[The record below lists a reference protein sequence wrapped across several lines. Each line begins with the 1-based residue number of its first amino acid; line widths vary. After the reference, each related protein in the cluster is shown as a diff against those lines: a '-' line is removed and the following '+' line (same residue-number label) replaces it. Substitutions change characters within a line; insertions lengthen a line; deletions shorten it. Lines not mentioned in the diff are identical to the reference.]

1 MDKTTDERHE
11 EDPPP
16 PIMGVGEAKRPIP
29 AVRKRRLGQTAV
41 ETSSTADDTQPY
53 VSQGQMQQDFE
64 TIEEASNTGFV
75 YDDSMQ
81 ETSSTISR
89 TITKTIRTTTSSSH
103 EYLMEEGFDTLGRPK
118 TPTTPLRLKQKV
130 AIYEKAWHSGEMGGI
145 KRSAEHMSQESI
157 RSSTDATDIDINI
170 DSDNP
175 FDIDVYEIE
184 KRLREERK
192 RGLAEAEAAKL
203 AFQQIQ
209 LRATPLSPARKVE
222 IHEEHT
228 ASPFNVTLK
237 TTSKISPGAVTGRI
251 ELEEHSPKSPF
262 NVTLRTTQRYRRNP
276 ATPEELQQASPF
288 NVTLR
293 TTKRHST
300 SPNPTAVDG
309 KLASA
314 RFLEGEKTV
323 REVISADG
331 VKTIVTSSMTSDG
344 RKHEEKIF
352 RHGEGYFSPRA
363 SPQREM
369 RATTPSRSV
378 DMTAGGRRIL
388 IKLENEQEQMDM
400 YSTDDSFDV
409 TDYKVTSERHF
420 KTTAGG
426 ETVTLETPPNIDI
439 IVGTTS
445 NHPKRRTVSLET
457 KHEQMPWQ
465 TQQHYTNTSSTS
477 SSSTAAY
484 TTKTTTKITTT
495 SRQQRESLESDET
508 SVKNISISKTIQS
521 QGSTSPEESHRFVTK
536 QTITGLPPS
545 PTSPTVSS
553 RIGKSVT
560 KTTTATHKLTK
571 LENETSPPPEHEA
584 LRKRLE
590 IVGYGRD
597 GLGHGTGELGYK
609 TDKLRET
616 QSDDSD
622 TEGATASSIVIVP
635 TGSSVIPASA
645 SVATSA
651 ITPTKAGG
659 TVSASSSTTSTLHK
673 SLTPTQ
679 TQQQQS
685 TTTTSQ
691 TSANE
696 YQEIQSTMAAIQ
708 FARSNSQYDTHIK
721 EKREEQERVQ
731 KKTFTNWINSY
742 LLKRVPPLRVD
753 DLINDLRDGTKLIA
767 LLEVLSGE
775 KLPVER
781 GRVLRRPHFL
791 SNANTALQFLASKR
805 IKLVNI
811 NPADLVDG
819 RPPVVLGLIWTIILY
834 FQIEENSRNLE
845 YLGHGI
851 GGSVSSLDSV
861 GKNASDMKA
870 EKWKQGA
877 RKTLLNWVTNAL
889 PKESGVEVKDFG
901 ASWRDGVA
909 FLALIDSIKANL
921 VNLAELKKNANNRQ
935 RLETAFDVAESKLGI
950 AKLLDAEDVDVP
962 KPDEK
967 SIMTYVAQFLHKYPE
982 PKGASK
988 DFSHIQQE
996 IDELKRFLMEKSA
1009 EYEPMVIGN
1018 SFPRDFAEYLIARSE
1033 IDAHLPTYN
1042 RLKQLVESQSGFLQV
1057 SRSNWE
1063 DINVLW
1069 QRVQYQ
1075 MNYWLWLLDSELP
1088 GEFGEVGKWLA
1099 EAEKI
1104 LMDNDIPT
1112 AMNEE
1117 TAAVISRKLE
1127 EHKLFFADLPRI
1139 VAMFE
1144 NAKRS
1149 PLAQKIPL
1157 EQLRNMERRVQ
1168 EVGPRAAERR
1178 IKLKFL
1184 EHKCCLVAFLNLV
1197 ENKMKGWTG
1206 KYGTEERVAQQLEQ
1220 YKNFVSRNKIFQEFQ
1235 KAFVDMQQVVDEY
1248 KRDGNVSRKDIVDID
1263 RFMYDTE
1270 ERWKRVSLEL
1280 KCCQNSLEEVVNC
1293 WKTWNQLS
1301 PECEQWLNL
1310 AEQKVMQSEDE
1321 KLNFFQDISVW
1332 KDKFDA
1338 LANGANYLIASCEE
1352 NIAHNLRQQHGYL
1365 AERFER
1371 LFVNTKKYM
1380 HAGDIIRSRQEYK
1393 SGIEKLYQWLRSAES
1408 ILSQKLQLGD
1418 SQQIQKYSEDLQKLA
1433 SEIDDNEE
1441 LFKNISRN
1449 IQGLIQDLS
1458 REEVDGMMKTLKLEK
1473 EALVRV
1479 RAQIPNKLHLIHQ
1492 LLIQQES
1499 LEAGQKEIHQWLN
1512 EAESLLSTHTLSGG
1526 RDKVN
1531 EELNKHK
1538 TFFSRTVYYRSML
1551 ESKNKVFQNLLRN
1564 VTADENIDPT
1574 QAQHNMQQMNDR
1586 FNYVIQNAQQWEQRL
1601 GETLNNWNNF
1611 KDNERVVSEWLTQ
1624 AETILIEK
1632 HIETKT
1638 TIETQKYFFENV
1650 NQRWMSNL
1658 VESAQNLLKTL
1669 PPPEQKPVVDSVEGL
1684 QTKWQNVLSQAPLH
1698 LMKLEFRAE
1707 ESQFHQTMQEVE
1719 KELHLEEQAL
1729 NRNEDVDSIL
1739 KRNQQFFLQQG
1750 SIPRLEN
1757 SLQNMYRLDQAYRQQ
1772 QPTDNS
1778 LENAYKNAQAQY
1790 AQLSNKIATMRETL
1804 QQIPA
1809 QWESYHEKFNDMVEW
1824 MNTVDKS
1831 LKNIVN
1837 EVNSMEEFEKEKVVF
1852 QKICQEADNKRED
1865 MKWLVK
1871 TLDHLLSYAS
1881 EEEANAEQK
1890 KLEDLIARYKNLIP
1904 TIEITMVKTEVF
1916 SKCYTYRREV
1926 HEVVCLL
1933 SKVKEQA
1940 ANIPPPDSLER
1951 VNKLIEE
1958 QQYAIN
1964 QLDHQRPHIMS
1975 MLQRGRDLSKDVHAP
1990 AFVQH
1995 EVKNLETGWN
2005 QAYTQTS
2012 DKLQAL
2018 KGTQAVWNEF
2028 ADQKADI
2035 CSMLQVAETELRA
2048 LTPLQTDPKNVSQD
2062 LKAKRELNTQL
2073 HQASHQL
2080 LPKLHALKAELA
2092 PLAAAEKR
2100 PILEKE
2106 VTEVE
2111 KMFFNTMEHVKD
2123 RVGYLEDYSAKW
2135 NNYKSRLAELQE
2147 WANKVAPKA
2156 IETLHSEDLTP
2167 EERVMKVNAFKG
2179 TLAERMKQ
2187 LDMLAADASELAPKE
2202 GNIAEAKRLKG
2213 EITKLQEVL
2222 SAINRNV
2229 DHQAQAVQEDLANWQ
2244 QFQTGIQHLKPIV
2257 EESEIK
2263 VNTIVPKPMSLE
2275 EAVALQQNAKQFETH
2290 CLEQLDRL
2298 QGISN
2303 ITHKMLCKTNAPDE
2317 VDAMHSR
2324 WTTVHENA
2332 KQASGKLEKLVSNW
2346 KSFENDAGK
2355 LEDWIE
2361 KGEQC
2366 VGKKSA
2372 LLSTPH
2378 VDKLENELVRL
2389 KSFNNEISEQQ
2400 AKLVAL
2406 GQSADQISLHLAPE
2420 GAVSLKDR
2428 VNTMKAK
2435 LQKLSEATRGNI
2447 NEISDAIIARQD
2459 FNAKMVNFSNWMD
2472 NLRSQLAQVEE
2483 INPERVETSLHVV
2496 HALMQEH
2503 NDKKPSFNAIYDEVK
2518 QISLGASPEETKAL
2532 NEAYSALVLNYQN
2545 LETNMQQKKV
2555 CLEKW
2560 TELLNWK
2567 HETENHMNYLK
2578 HQIEKPEAP
2587 QPVELNKIMTEISAI
2602 AKNVPYWKAQAK
2614 EIDENP
2620 VIHLKDALTRK
2631 PYIATQI
2638 VNDVENKLENLQLRT
2653 QNHKQQIEQMQVR
2666 KDNFHTLEN
2675 NMAQA
2680 LQENRAKLS
2689 EILKRK
2695 PNLENIDQIIADLVA
2710 LNDALKVQSDLKNK
2724 IHDEGTQ
2731 LMRED
2736 IASMPAIQDTLLHM
2750 DKDYDSLQGEIAD
2763 RIQKY
2768 ELISRALRE
2777 YADIKN
2783 KFSQEMKKA
2792 NDLYHT
2798 IPQQPRDEVELQ
2810 QASDKTRKTMDQIR
2824 KVKVVLDEFDRKV
2837 ANIGKL
2843 FDNIGEVIPQ
2853 DIPNDLAAAKQS
2865 YQDLHDKTV
2874 KNAHMYETEAVIWS
2888 QIEDAKKDLMPWL
2901 SETNQGLCDAADN
2914 SIEIEFA
2921 PMRLT
2926 KYRSELPSYQ
2936 ALKDTIAEK
2945 SAELLKINNNVE
2957 IPALTS
2963 LNQLLNEQFAE
2974 VENNAERLNAIT
2986 AQFNDQEQ
2994 DLRKN
2999 IKQAGEQVGRLREQ
3013 LIKCDDMSGD
3023 NTKIIERL
3031 QNCRALQAELSNT
3044 GNEIDNIKQKV
3055 DELKSIYPTFSE
3067 SIIPKELNNVQKRY
3081 DGVDVYAKKIEN
3093 SLLQF
3098 LKKFHADKVGMLK
3111 RIISTQKEKVA
3122 WCQPESSSDKYNL
3135 DVKKSSLQ
3143 EVGKA
3148 LEDCK
3153 KRQGEIA
3160 NSLEMLKAIESPE
3173 NIAELVKDAD
3183 LLNAE
3188 MKDLENSFDQIKNI
3202 LNENVD
3208 LWVEYE
3214 KSNEELNAWLRDIEG
3229 RIKAE
3234 TSNQI
3239 NLNEIPKKLQELA
3252 ALQQDINEHGPII
3265 NNLEKTSQQLIAK
3278 NPEARI
3284 GQFVTHLVQRY
3295 QTVAKGLQQYMDK
3308 LNETAKAND
3317 DYNAALTDATDWLS
3331 EAKVEFQ
3338 ELARM
3343 GSPGSSSA
3351 TAQQLQTIK
3360 NYLNTFDNG
3369 QILLNNAVDIGEAMY
3384 TSVTPE
3390 NREKIRAQLRN
3401 LRENFDYL
3409 RDEANALMQQV
3420 EGVLIQ
3426 KTTIE
3431 ESYTQVSH
3439 YLNESKAKAAASD
3452 ELYPTL
3458 AAKKAALQNY
3468 KVQLQEAT
3476 LHKNA
3481 LKQLQ
3486 EKAIALCD
3494 DESER
3499 KTEESIKEYN
3509 DLSKKITDR
3518 IGVVTNQVAKHEA
3531 YDQVLEKAQDW
3542 LNTIKSEAIDILNE
3556 TTFEKEGAEE
3566 KLIVV
3571 ENLLQ
3576 HKPEGDQIFE
3586 TCQQLLNTVL
3596 SQTHPSGHPALLK
3609 SFQEP
3614 KNAWDEFMV
3623 LCEDSLVKLKQL
3635 CSKWD
3640 EFETIIDEID
3650 NWMKGV
3656 EAVVKNQS
3664 LKSTAEAKKAHLQQ
3678 LLAFANDI
3686 EKKAKSINDL
3696 MDQGR
3701 EIEGET
3707 DLNLKLSRLNT
3718 RYQTLK
3724 NLCKESIAKYQ
3735 NYVKDH
3741 EAFDQEYE
3749 KFKQELQLCI
3759 DELEKNKDVVG
3770 DQNLLQE
3777 RQNKLRDMSDKRIN
3791 DGTIFE
3797 NLIDNGEKLYGH
3809 TSPDG
3814 REIIRQQLRNLRTMW
3829 DNYTDDLNQASQKI
3843 DHCILQFNEFSI
3855 AQDQLTKWLKD
3866 VDKAMQSHTE
3876 PKTTLQEKRAQ
3887 LQNHKLLH
3895 QEITTHNVLVD
3906 NVCDK
3911 AQALVDQIKDNSL
3924 NVYLQSIKQLF
3935 NNIVQK
3941 SEEILNNL
3949 DDCVQKHNDLNN
3961 QVSAAKAWISGEK
3974 AKLLECDD
3982 AYGEKSDIKRKIET
3996 LRHLAENKPQ
4006 AMKIVTEIREQF
4018 EKVKPS
4024 TSEKGNEVLNKEID
4038 ELETTIK
4045 SHFDDIEGIEGKQND
4060 VLQQWNNFEQ
4070 KLDELTKWCRSAEA
4084 VFREQQLQSTL
4095 HEKVEQLEKYKIQR
4109 DLILQKEK
4117 EIDAFADAAHALLN
4131 NCGADRLKTLTS
4143 QITNR
4148 YQLLQVLSK
4157 EVVNRWS
4164 NLVDDHQFY
4173 QDKYNEVDL
4182 WLQPIEKQLEH
4193 AEKEDASQVS
4203 NILQVLLSEKEQAET
4218 LFAALNAAGEK
4229 ALPETS
4235 TQGRE
4240 KLRKEMRDIRDRWDK
4255 LDEGI
4260 RNLQKKQEAQTV
4272 QLSSYQDILGQVVNW
4287 LDQVEKA
4294 IQNENPATWTS
4305 AQEIRSKLYKF
4316 KTTQQDINSH
4326 KRIVEAVNEKAT
4338 ILQNTTQP
4346 ANAAQIKQA
4355 VDDVNKR
4362 YEKVSN
4368 DCNNLMQ
4375 KLEES
4380 FDVYQQ
4386 FSELQKAQQ
4395 DYQKN
4400 LWDRL
4405 TSYSEYSG
4413 NKPALQARLSKII
4426 EIQDLLPEGSQK
4438 LQTLS
4443 DHIDN
4448 NAKILPARSKEA
4460 MTRDLSNLHADFE
4473 KFSAA
4478 LSDVKSG
4485 LENRLQQWGD
4495 YEVNLDQ
4502 LISWLAESEN
4512 ALKNYNPK
4520 STMEEKEDQLNKF
4533 QSLAHNLRQKEI
4545 EFEKIKDDSSEL
4557 IQSSGETRIAVNV
4570 QQVTSRFQSI
4580 QATTKEILKK
4590 CEQAVQDHNAFN
4602 EKYKQCS
4609 DWMAS
4614 AQAKY
4619 DDSSDLAQVGTREDL
4634 LKKQIA
4640 CKELLAQQPSAT
4652 LLLNNTIECGE
4663 KCYPSTATE
4672 GREAIRS
4679 QLEEL
4684 QQTFDQLFDK
4694 INTNARKIQDQMSK
4708 WSGFDE
4714 IAEKLQNWL
4723 LNIEK
4728 TIPADIELK
4737 TTLDEKRAKL
4747 QNYRD
4752 ALNDINN
4759 HQAEIGNLQEI
4770 TANLPEKT
4778 EHVEETT
4785 KDIVERYNKVQKRAQ
4800 QYVENYE
4807 RFVSAHQQYCK
4818 AVMDAQEFIESTHST
4833 IDYWGDLDLEQVSL
4847 HTNLDRL
4854 KNLKSNLADEFPRVD
4869 QVRTLGELVIPG
4881 TVESGQVNIKSQI
4894 DNTQQEWES
4903 LIANLN
4909 STIEAI
4915 ELRLQQWSDYEQLRD
4930 QCLAWIRDADNKLHS
4945 VDLKAKLAEKKSQL
4959 EELKTLQGEVR
4970 AKELEIDNVSEKAQL
4985 LMKGPSASRS
4995 SGPEL
5000 VTKYQQLFH
5009 KVKELNNRWQQYVT
5023 SHQEFDNSISEVT
5036 AWING
5041 IKEKLD
5047 YCSDMSSMN
5056 QKELDKKL
5064 ATIQD
5069 VTLMKDEGS
5078 AKVLSIVELAQNV
5091 LANTAPN
5098 GHDAINKELS
5108 DLQDLWSS
5116 IALRIVDVKGQL
5128 DDSITQWSG
5137 FLEQIQNVNKFNDS
5151 MDATLKELSE
5161 YQATM
5166 PEKRAQLD
5174 RIKSTEEKVRMEK
5187 IDVDSLKSQAK
5198 DMIAS
5203 GQQSQQAFQA
5213 QKVLDRFDELAAKAE
5228 KLLTERQDQYRDHRL
5243 YKEAYDDLV
5252 SWISRAREKFP
5263 SLKQSS
5269 LSDKLAIENAVQATE
5284 NMLNKQ
5290 AQGELLVEHLTHTG
5304 EVVMS
5309 STSPQ
5314 GQEIIRN
5321 DIRSLRDSFES
5332 LFRDIS
5338 SQKENL
5344 EETMNQWRAYK
5355 EEYERLMEWLQQIDI
5370 LVKNHKLNLLPN
5382 LREKEKQVADMRD
5395 IMGRLEKGKGDIE
5408 KFNNSAAGL
5417 LKSHLDT
5424 YVNNQLRHLN
5434 SMYQVQVNLAKDVLK
5449 KVETNCEQHREFEGN
5464 LQSAKDWINHAKDV
5478 IREASESSSAGSKE
5492 LLEKRLEKIQTLIRN
5507 REVGQNLVHTA
5518 INNGEKVVRNT
5529 RSDGRDAIN
5538 NEMKELQND
5547 WDRLVK
5553 KMSTAKVQLETNLLQ
5568 WADYSSSYTQLQ
5580 KWIADR
5586 ESKLQQAC
5594 EQKIHKS
5601 KGAPRLSSGLSERK
5615 ANLRQT
5621 NNIVQDIVSFEP
5633 MIQSVTSKAS
5643 DLQQGA
5649 PASEISNKY
5658 ETLTKQAMELYEKQ
5672 KNTIDQ
5678 YQAFIDCGNDFATW
5692 LRNAKERLSKCS
5704 EPTGDKQALAEKTHQ
5719 LKILQ
5724 SEVPEGQKKLEAAL
5738 AQGEKA
5744 CNEAE
5749 PEDREVIEQEVALL
5763 QEEFDTYV
5771 DNLMKTKDYLEMGIV
5786 KWSDYQDQYTE
5797 ALDWLTKTEA
5807 LVQSYN
5813 KLQENLTQKK
5823 VVLEEFQGH
5832 LQTLF
5837 DWQKTLD
5844 HLNMKAQ
5851 MLLETCSDTRI
5862 SNAIMQLTT
5871 KYNALLTLAKEVMR
5885 RLEMHYQEHQ
5895 QHHTLYEECQSWIEQ
5910 TREKLQQCEIIPG
5923 TLNEVQIKLNTVKNL
5938 RQGFESGQNKLR
5950 YLLELKEKVI
5960 MNTEQSGAAKI
5971 QEDTDT
5977 LKQDYEDLL
5986 NQMNDVKQKLMNRLA
6001 KLEEI
6006 FKMYKLLQEWLE
6018 DVEPSLKTSDDYL
6031 NDLSE
6036 KRAALEKFRAIQ
6048 RDFNGH
6054 SDMVEK
6060 INKRLSEDNSLD
6072 RNDFAAGLNKFDE
6085 LQQKVNAII
6094 ESLENQVN
6102 NHDKYKQS
6110 LNELQ
6115 EWLRNTRIEIEQC
6128 SNCHGEKQ
6136 QVEERLNKL
6145 GDIDSS
6151 MITGKSLLEACQEL
6165 SQAVISTSGN
6175 EGQDSVTQEIKHLS
6189 AEWDAVQAMSRDARS
6204 NLESALNAWSSFL
6217 QKFNKIN
6224 KWIEDISQR
6233 VNHASETENKT
6244 PEHLVNAK
6252 KLLEEVVA
6260 EKDNVEDLNDA
6271 CELLMEH
6278 SACSRV
6284 RDQTVDTQAN
6294 YTKLLTS
6301 AQGLVSK
6308 IEKNL
6313 SDHTEFLNYKNEM
6326 DAWIEKA
6333 QQVLDSCN
6341 GDDDVQKLA
6350 QQIETVNSLSL
6361 RLPEGQ
6367 HLLGMVQDAY
6377 SKASN
6382 VLPEDKQEKLRDL
6395 MTKVR
6400 EDWDALGVAIK
6411 QKLIDLKQKQSRWS
6425 DYSAN
6430 MEKLEKWLNEVENNL
6445 KTQPDTKG
6453 EFSEM
6458 KTQLERYKS
6467 LQGEIKLKGSEL
6479 ENLIA
6484 EAKELGTDLDDVHRL
6499 QARWDKVKNDCA
6511 NHIKNLEGE
6520 INDYTSYHQALQD
6533 IEKWLLQISF
6543 QLMAHN
6549 SLFISNRQQTQ
6560 EQIKQHEALLDEIQ
6574 KYQANIDELNAKGK
6588 MQIKR
6593 YEATTPAI
6601 RDTVES
6607 QLKNIQDSYNSL
6619 LQTSVQIRNRL
6630 QESLAKFQEYEDTLD
6645 SIMRNLE
6652 EYEPIIQTE
6661 LDAPATTLEM
6671 AQNQLKC
6678 AQNMQNKL
6686 NNEKSRLAS
6695 AVQACEAATASISRP
6710 SSPLETAM
6718 QVIPERELIV
6728 RAKLEDLLDQIPSK
6742 RTLNSTKDNDVT
6754 VDVELSEVNDI
6765 LLDAVA
6771 HERIQNFKQIIRLNF
6786 KLVER
6791 LYALNTK

>member
-1 MDKTTDERHE
+1 
-11 EDPPP
+11 
-16 PIMGVGEAKRPIP
+16 
-29 AVRKRRLGQTAV
+29 
-41 ETSSTADDTQPY
+41 
-53 VSQGQMQQDFE
+53 
-64 TIEEASNTGFV
+64 
-75 YDDSMQ
+75 
-81 ETSSTISR
+81 
-89 TITKTIRTTTSSSH
+89 
-103 EYLMEEGFDTLGRPK
+103 
-118 TPTTPLRLKQKV
+118 
-130 AIYEKAWHSGEMGGI
+130 
-145 KRSAEHMSQESI
+145 
-157 RSSTDATDIDINI
+157 
-170 DSDNP
+170 
-175 FDIDVYEIE
+175 
-184 KRLREERK
+184 
-192 RGLAEAEAAKL
+192 
-203 AFQQIQ
+203 
-209 LRATPLSPARKVE
+209 
-222 IHEEHT
+222 
-228 ASPFNVTLK
+228 
-237 TTSKISPGAVTGRI
+237 
-251 ELEEHSPKSPF
+251 
-262 NVTLRTTQRYRRNP
+262 
-276 ATPEELQQASPF
+276 
-288 NVTLR
+288 
-293 TTKRHST
+293 
-300 SPNPTAVDG
+300 
-309 KLASA
+309 
-314 RFLEGEKTV
+314 
-323 REVISADG
+323 
-331 VKTIVTSSMTSDG
+331 
-344 RKHEEKIF
+344 
-352 RHGEGYFSPRA
+352 
-363 SPQREM
+363 
-369 RATTPSRSV
+369 
-378 DMTAGGRRIL
+378 
-388 IKLENEQEQMDM
+388 
-400 YSTDDSFDV
+400 
-409 TDYKVTSERHF
+409 
-420 KTTAGG
+420 
-426 ETVTLETPPNIDI
+426 
-439 IVGTTS
+439 
-445 NHPKRRTVSLET
+445 
-457 KHEQMPWQ
+457 
-465 TQQHYTNTSSTS
+465 
-477 SSSTAAY
+477 
-484 TTKTTTKITTT
+484 
-495 SRQQRESLESDET
+495 
-508 SVKNISISKTIQS
+508 
-521 QGSTSPEESHRFVTK
+521 
-536 QTITGLPPS
+536 
-545 PTSPTVSS
+545 
-553 RIGKSVT
+553 
-560 KTTTATHKLTK
+560 
-571 LENETSPPPEHEA
+571 
-584 LRKRLE
+584 
-590 IVGYGRD
+590 
-597 GLGHGTGELGYK
+597 
-609 TDKLRET
+609 
-616 QSDDSD
+616 
-622 TEGATASSIVIVP
+622 
-635 TGSSVIPASA
+635 
-645 SVATSA
+645 
-651 ITPTKAGG
+651 
-659 TVSASSSTTSTLHK
+659 
-673 SLTPTQ
+673 
-679 TQQQQS
+679 
-685 TTTTSQ
+685 
-691 TSANE
+691 
-696 YQEIQSTMAAIQ
+696 
-708 FARSNSQYDTHIK
+708 
-721 EKREEQERVQ
+721 
-731 KKTFTNWINSY
+731 
-742 LLKRVPPLRVD
+742 
-753 DLINDLRDGTKLIA
+753 
-767 LLEVLSGE
+767 
-775 KLPVER
+775 
-781 GRVLRRPHFL
+781 
-791 SNANTALQFLASKR
+791 
-805 IKLVNI
+805 
-811 NPADLVDG
+811 
-819 RPPVVLGLIWTIILY
+819 
-834 FQIEENSRNLE
+834 
-845 YLGHGI
+845 
-851 GGSVSSLDSV
+851 
-861 GKNASDMKA
+861 
-870 EKWKQGA
+870 
-877 RKTLLNWVTNAL
+877 
-889 PKESGVEVKDFG
+889 
-901 ASWRDGVA
+901 
-909 FLALIDSIKANL
+909 
-921 VNLAELKKNANNRQ
+921 
-935 RLETAFDVAESKLGI
+935 
-950 AKLLDAEDVDVP
+950 
-962 KPDEK
+962 
-967 SIMTYVAQFLHKYPE
+967 
-982 PKGASK
+982 
-988 DFSHIQQE
+988 
-996 IDELKRFLMEKSA
+996 
-1009 EYEPMVIGN
+1009 
-1018 SFPRDFAEYLIARSE
+1018 
-1033 IDAHLPTYN
+1033 
-1042 RLKQLVESQSGFLQV
+1042 
-1057 SRSNWE
+1057 
-1063 DINVLW
+1063 
-1069 QRVQYQ
+1069 
-1075 MNYWLWLLDSELP
+1075 
-1088 GEFGEVGKWLA
+1088 
-1099 EAEKI
+1099 
-1104 LMDNDIPT
+1104 
-1112 AMNEE
+1112 
-1117 TAAVISRKLE
+1117 
-1127 EHKLFFADLPRI
+1127 
-1139 VAMFE
+1139 
-1144 NAKRS
+1144 
-1149 PLAQKIPL
+1149 
-1157 EQLRNMERRVQ
+1157 
-1168 EVGPRAAERR
+1168 
-1178 IKLKFL
+1178 
-1184 EHKCCLVAFLNLV
+1184 
-1197 ENKMKGWTG
+1197 
-1206 KYGTEERVAQQLEQ
+1206 
-1220 YKNFVSRNKIFQEFQ
+1220 
-1235 KAFVDMQQVVDEY
+1235 
-1248 KRDGNVSRKDIVDID
+1248 
-1263 RFMYDTE
+1263 
-1270 ERWKRVSLEL
+1270 
-1280 KCCQNSLEEVVNC
+1280 
-1293 WKTWNQLS
+1293 
-1301 PECEQWLNL
+1301 
-1310 AEQKVMQSEDE
+1310 
-1321 KLNFFQDISVW
+1321 
-1332 KDKFDA
+1332 
-1338 LANGANYLIASCEE
+1338 
-1352 NIAHNLRQQHGYL
+1352 
-1365 AERFER
+1365 
-1371 LFVNTKKYM
+1371 
-1380 HAGDIIRSRQEYK
+1380 
-1393 SGIEKLYQWLRSAES
+1393 
-1408 ILSQKLQLGD
+1408 
-1418 SQQIQKYSEDLQKLA
+1418 
-1433 SEIDDNEE
+1433 
-1441 LFKNISRN
+1441 
-1449 IQGLIQDLS
+1449 
-1458 REEVDGMMKTLKLEK
+1458 
-1473 EALVRV
+1473 
-1479 RAQIPNKLHLIHQ
+1479 
-1492 LLIQQES
+1492 
-1499 LEAGQKEIHQWLN
+1499 
-1512 EAESLLSTHTLSGG
+1512 
-1526 RDKVN
+1526 
-1531 EELNKHK
+1531 
-1538 TFFSRTVYYRSML
+1538 
-1551 ESKNKVFQNLLRN
+1551 
-1564 VTADENIDPT
+1564 
-1574 QAQHNMQQMNDR
+1574 
-1586 FNYVIQNAQQWEQRL
+1586 
-1601 GETLNNWNNF
+1601 
-1611 KDNERVVSEWLTQ
+1611 
-1624 AETILIEK
+1624 
-1632 HIETKT
+1632 
-1638 TIETQKYFFENV
+1638 
-1650 NQRWMSNL
+1650 
-1658 VESAQNLLKTL
+1658 
-1669 PPPEQKPVVDSVEGL
+1669 
-1684 QTKWQNVLSQAPLH
+1684 
-1698 LMKLEFRAE
+1698 
-1707 ESQFHQTMQEVE
+1707 
-1719 KELHLEEQAL
+1719 
-1729 NRNEDVDSIL
+1729 
-1739 KRNQQFFLQQG
+1739 
-1750 SIPRLEN
+1750 
-1757 SLQNMYRLDQAYRQQ
+1757 
-1772 QPTDNS
+1772 
-1778 LENAYKNAQAQY
+1778 
-1790 AQLSNKIATMRETL
+1790 
-1804 QQIPA
+1804 
-1809 QWESYHEKFNDMVEW
+1809 
-1824 MNTVDKS
+1824 
-1831 LKNIVN
+1831 
-1837 EVNSMEEFEKEKVVF
+1837 
-1852 QKICQEADNKRED
+1852 

-1871 TLDHLLSYAS
+1871 TLDHLLSYTS
-1881 EEEANAEQK
+1881 EEEANIEQK

-1990 AFVQH
+1990 SFVKV

-2012 DKLQAL
+2012 DKLQVL

-2073 HQASHQL
+2073 QQASHQL

-2135 NNYKSRLAELQE
+2135 NNYKARLAELQD
-2147 WANKVAPKA
+2147 WANKVAPKTM
-2156 IETLHSEDLTP
+2156 ETLHSEDLTP

-2179 TLAERMKQ
+2179 TLGERMKQ

-2229 DHQAQAVQEDLANWQ
+2229 DHQAQTVQQDLVNWQ
-2244 QFQTGIQHLKPIV
+2244 QFQSGIQHLKPIV
-2257 EESEIK
+2257 DECEIK
-2263 VNTIVPKPMSLE
+2263 VNTVVPKPMSLE

-2324 WTTVHENA
+2324 WITVHENA
-2332 KQASGKLEKLVSNW
+2332 KQACGKMEKLVSNW
-2346 KSFENDAGK
+2346 KSFESDATK
-2355 LEDWIE
+2355 LEDWID
-2361 KGEQC
+2361 KGEKNA
-2366 VGKKSA
+2366 GKKPSS
-2372 LLSTPH
+2372 LLNTPH
-2378 VDKLENELVRL
+2378 VEKLENELVHL

-2420 GAVSLKDR
+2420 GAATLKDR

-2435 LQKLSEATRGNI
+2435 LLKLSEATRGNI

-2472 NLRSQLAQVEE
+2472 NLRSQVAQVEE

-2496 HALMQEH
+2496 HALLQEH
-2503 NDKKPSFNAIYDEVK
+2503 NDKTPAFNAIYDEVK
-2518 QISLGASPEETKAL
+2518 QLSLGASPEEAKAL

-2545 LETNMQQKKV
+2545 LETNMQQKKG

-2578 HQIEKPEAP
+2578 HQIEKADTP
-2587 QPVELNKIMTEISAI
+2587 QAQELDKIINEINSI
-2602 AKNVPYWKAQAK
+2602 SKNMPYWKTQAK

-2631 PYIATQI
+2631 PYIATHI
-2638 VNDVENKLENLQLRT
+2638 VNDIENKLENIQSRT

-2666 KDNFHTLEN
+2666 KDKFHNLEN
-2675 NMAQA
+2675 NLAQS
-2680 LQENRAKLS
+2680 LLDNRSKLAD
-2689 EILKRK
+2689 ILKRK
-2695 PNLENIDQIIADLVA
+2695 PNLENIDQIIADLVT
-2710 LNDALKVQSDLKNK
+2710 LNEALKVQSDLKNK
-2724 IHDEGTQ
+2724 IHDEGEQ
-2731 LMRED
+2731 LMREN
-2736 IASMPAIQDTLLHM
+2736 IASMPTIQDTLLHL
-2750 DKDYDSLQGEIAD
+2750 DKDYDSLQSEITD

-2768 ELISRALRE
+2768 QLISRTLRE

-2792 NDLYHT
+2792 NNLYT
-2798 IPQQPRDEVELQ
+2798 AIPQQPRDETELQ

-2824 KVKVVLDEFDRKV
+2824 KAKVVVDEFDRKV
-2837 ANIGKL
+2837 ASIGKL
-2843 FDNIGEVIPQ
+2843 FDSIGEVIPQ
-2853 DIPNDLAAAKQS
+2853 EIPTDLAVAKQS
-2865 YQDLHDKTV
+2865 WQDLHDKTV

-2888 QIEDAKKDLMPWL
+2888 QIEDAKKDLIPWL

-2926 KYRSELPSYQ
+2926 KYRSEFPSYQ

-2963 LNQLLNEQFAE
+2963 LNQLLDEQFAE
-2974 VENNAERLNAIT
+2974 VKANAERLNAIT
-2986 AQFNDQEQ
+2986 DQFNDQEQ
-2994 DLRKN
+2994 ELRQK
-2999 IKQAGEQVGRLREQ
+2999 IKYSGEQVGKLREQ

-3023 NTKIIERL
+3023 NAKIIERL
-3031 QNCRALQAELSNT
+3031 QQCRALQGELSQIGNT
-3044 GNEIDNIKQKV
+3044 IDNIKQKV
-3055 DELKSIYPTFSE
+3055 DELRSVYPTFSE
-3067 SIIPKELNNVQKRY
+3067 SIIPKELNNVQKRF

-3098 LKKFHADKVGMLK
+3098 LKKFHADKVAMLK
-3111 RIISTQKEKVA
+3111 RIISTQKEKVV

-3148 LEDCK
+3148 LDDCK
-3153 KRQGEIA
+3153 MRHSEIS
-3160 NSLEMLKAIESPE
+3160 NSLEMLKTIESPQ
-3173 NIAELVKDAD
+3173 NINELIKDFD
-3183 LLNAE
+3183 LLNADIE
-3188 MKDLENSFDQIKNI
+3188 DLENSYDKIKNV

-3214 KSNEELNAWLRDIEG
+3214 KSNEELNEWLRDIEG

-3239 NLNEIPKKLQELA
+3239 NLSEIPTKLQELTV
-3252 ALQQDINEHGPII
+3252 LKQDISQHAPVI
-3265 NNLEKTSQQLIAK
+3265 NNLEKICQQLISK

-3284 GQFVTHLVQRY
+3284 GQFVAHLIQRY
-3295 QTVAKGLQQYMDK
+3295 QTVDKNLQQYVEK
-3308 LNETAKAND
+3308 LNETAKAYN

-3360 NYLNTFDNG
+3360 NYLNSFDNG

-3439 YLNESKAKAAASD
+3439 YLNESKAKVEDVD

-3458 AAKKAALQNY
+3458 AAKKGALQNY

-3486 EKAIALCD
+3486 EKAVALCD

-3518 IGVVTNQVAKHEA
+3518 INVVGNQVTKHEA

-3566 KLIVV
+3566 KLVVV
-3571 ENLLQ
+3571 ENLLE
-3576 HKPEGDQIFE
+3576 HKPEGDTIFK
-3586 TCQQLLNTVL
+3586 TCEQLLNTVL

-3609 SFQEP
+3609 SFKEP
-3614 KNAWDEFMV
+3614 KLAWDEFMV
-3623 LCEDSLVKLKQL
+3623 LCQDSLVKLKQL
-3635 CSKWD
+3635 CSKWN

-3650 NWMKGV
+3650 NWMKNI

-3664 LKSTAEAKKAHLQQ
+3664 LKNTAESKRAHLQQ
-3678 LLAFANDI
+3678 LLSFANDI
-3686 EKKAKSINDL
+3686 EKKSKSIHDL
-3696 MDQGR
+3696 MEQGR
-3701 EIEGET
+3701 EIESET

-3724 NLCKESIAKYQ
+3724 NLCKESISKYQ

-3741 EAFDQEYE
+3741 DAFDHDYE
-3749 KFKQELQLCI
+3749 AFKQELQTCVE
-3759 DELEKNKDVVG
+3759 DLERNKDVVG

-3777 RQNKLRDMSDKRIN
+3777 RQTKLRDMSDKRIN
-3791 DGTIFE
+3791 DGTAFE
-3797 NLIDNGEKLYGH
+3797 NLINRGEKLYGH

-3866 VDKAMQSHTE
+3866 VDKAMQNHTE
-3876 PKTTLQEKRAQ
+3876 PKSSLQEKRAL

-3895 QEITTHNVLVD
+3895 QEISTHNVMVD
-3906 NVCDK
+3906 SVCDK

-3949 DDCVQKHNDLNN
+3949 NDCVEKHNDLNN
-3961 QVSAAKAWISGEK
+3961 LIATAKTWISGEK

-3996 LRHLAENKPQ
+3996 LQQLAQNKPQ
-4006 AMKIVTEIREQF
+4006 ALKLVEAIIDQF
-4018 EKVKPS
+4018 AKVKPS
-4024 TSEKGNEVLNKEID
+4024 TSEKGNEILEKEIS

-4045 SHFDDIEGIEGKQND
+4045 SHFDDIEGIEGKQKD
-4060 VLQQWNNFEQ
+4060 VLQQWNDFEQ
-4070 KLDELTKWCRSAEA
+4070 KLEELTKWCRTAES

-4095 HEKVEQLEKYKIQR
+4095 QEKVEQLEKYKIQR

-4117 EIDAFADAAHALLN
+4117 EIDSFADAAHALLN
-4131 NCGADRLKTLTS
+4131 NCGADRLQTLTS
-4143 QITNR
+4143 QITSR

-4182 WLQPIEKQLEH
+4182 WLQPIENQLQY

-4203 NILQVLLSEKEQAET
+4203 NILQVLLSEREQSEL
-4218 LFAALNAAGEK
+4218 LFSALNAAGEK

-4255 LDEGI
+4255 LDENI
-4260 RNLQKKQEAQTV
+4260 RSLQKKQEAQTV
-4272 QLSSYQDILGQVVNW
+4272 QLSSYQDILSQVVNW

-4294 IQNENPATWTS
+4294 IQNENPSSWTS

-4316 KTTQQDINSH
+4316 KTAQQDINSH
-4326 KRIVEAVNEKAT
+4326 KRVVEAVNEKAA
-4338 ILQNTTQP
+4338 ILCSSAQP
-4346 ANAAQIKQA
+4346 ANASQIKKA
-4355 VDDVNKR
+4355 VEDVNKR

-4368 DCNNLMQ
+4368 DCNNLMLQ
-4375 KLEES
+4375 LEQS

-4386 FSELQKAQQ
+4386 FSDLQKAQQ

-4405 TSYSEYSG
+4405 SSYSEYSG
-4413 NKPALQARLSKII
+4413 NKPALQARLSKVI
-4426 EIQDLLPEGSQK
+4426 EIQDLLPEGLQK
-4438 LQTLS
+4438 LQLLS

-4478 LSDVKSG
+4478 LTDVKSS

-4520 STMEEKEDQLNKF
+4520 STLEEKEDQLNKF
-4533 QSLAHNLRQKEI
+4533 QSIAHNLRQKEV

-4580 QATTKEILKK
+4580 QNATKEILKK
-4590 CEQAVQDHNAFN
+4590 CEQAVLDHNAYN

-4609 DWMAS
+4609 DWIAS

-4619 DDSSDLAQVGTREDL
+4619 DDYSDMAHVGTRDDL

-4640 CKELLAQQPSAT
+4640 VKDLLAQQPSAT
-4652 LLLNNTIECGE
+4652 LLLNNTVECGE
-4663 KCYPSTATE
+4663 KCYPSTTTE
-4672 GREAIRS
+4672 GRETIRC

-4684 QQTFDQLFDK
+4684 QQAFDQLFDNVT
-4694 INTNARKIQDQMSK
+4694 IIARKIQDQMSK
-4708 WSGFDE
+4708 WSGFDD
-4714 IAEKLQNWL
+4714 IADKLKKWL
-4723 LNIEK
+4723 TDVENSVPSE
-4728 TIPADIELK
+4728 IELK

-4747 QNYRD
+4747 HNYRD
-4752 ALNDINN
+4752 ALNDIQN
-4759 HQAEIGNLQEI
+4759 HQVEIGNLQEI
-4770 TANLPEKT
+4770 TVNLPEKT
-4778 EHVEETT
+4778 EYVEETT
-4785 KDIVERYNKVQKRAQ
+4785 KNIVDRYNVVQKRAQ
-4800 QYVENYE
+4800 LYVENYE

-4833 IDYWGDLDLEQVSL
+4833 VDYWGDLDLEQVSL

-4854 KNLKSNLADEFPRVD
+4854 RNLKSNLADEFPRVD
-4869 QVRTLGELVIPG
+4869 QVRSLGELVIPG
-4881 TVESGQVNIKSQI
+4881 TVEAGQVNIKSQI

-4930 QCLAWIRDADNKLHS
+4930 QCMSWIRDADSKLHS
-4945 VDLKAKLAEKKSQL
+4945 VDLKAKLSEKKSQL
-4959 EELKTLQGEVR
+4959 EELKELQGEVR

-4985 LMKGPSASRS
+4985 LVKGPSASRS

-5000 VTKYQQLFH
+5000 TMKYQQLFH
-5009 KVKELNNRWQQYVT
+5009 KVKELHNRWQQYVN
-5023 SHQEFDNSISEVT
+5023 SHQDFENAISDCT
-5036 AWING
+5036 SWING

-5047 YCSDMSSMN
+5047 YCSDMSSMS

-5069 VTLMKDEGS
+5069 VALMKDEGS
-5078 AKVLSIVELAQNV
+5078 AKVLSIVELAQTV
-5091 LANTAPN
+5091 LANTAPS
-5098 GHDAINKELS
+5098 GHDDINKELS
-5108 DLQDLWSS
+5108 DLQDLWST
-5116 IALRIVDVKGQL
+5116 IALRILEVKGQL

-5137 FLEQIQNVNKFNDS
+5137 FLDQIQNVNKFNDS
-5151 MDATLKELSE
+5151 LDATLQELSE
-5161 YQATM
+5161 FQATM

-5174 RIKSTEEKVRMEK
+5174 RIKSAEEKVRMEK
-5187 IDVDSLKSQAK
+5187 IDVDSLKSQAI
-5198 DMIAS
+5198 DMLAS
-5203 GQQSQQAFQA
+5203 GQQSQSAFQA
-5213 QKVLDRFDELAAKAE
+5213 QKVLERFDELAAKCE
-5228 KLLTERQDQYRDHRL
+5228 KLLTERQEQYRDHRL

-5269 LSDKLAIENAVQATE
+5269 LSDKLAIENAVQATD

-5309 STSPQ
+5309 STSTQ

-5332 LFRDIS
+5332 LFRDIN

-5344 EETMNQWRAYK
+5344 EETMVQWRSYK
-5355 EEYERLMEWLQQIDI
+5355 EEYERLIEWLQQIDI

-5382 LREKEKQVADMRD
+5382 LSEKEKQLTDMSD
-5395 IMGRLEKGKGDIE
+5395 IFKRLEKGKDDIE

-5434 SMYQVQVNLAKDVLK
+5434 SVYQVQVNLAKDVLK
-5449 KVETNCEQHREFEGN
+5449 KVETNCNQHREFENN
-5464 LQSAKDWINHAKDV
+5464 LQCAKDWINNAKEI
-5478 IREASESSSAGSKE
+5478 IREASDSSSAGSKE
-5492 LLEKRLEKIQTLIRN
+5492 LLEKRLEKIQNLLRN
-5507 REVGQNLVHTA
+5507 REVGQNLIHTA

-5538 NEMKELQND
+5538 NEMKDLQND

-5568 WADYSSSYTQLQ
+5568 WADYSSSYSQLQ
-5580 KWIADR
+5580 QWIADR
-5586 ESKLQQAC
+5586 ETKLQQAC

-5633 MIQSVTSKAS
+5633 MIQSVASKAS

-5658 ETLTKQAMELYEKQ
+5658 ESLTKQAKELYEKQ

-5678 YQAFIDCGNDFATW
+5678 YQAFIDIGNDFATW

-5704 EPTGDKQALAEKTHQ
+5704 ETTGDKQALAEKTHQ

-5771 DNLMKTKDYLEMGIV
+5771 DNLKKTKDYLEMGIV

-5823 VVLEEFQGH
+5823 IVLEQFQGH

-5923 TLNEVQIKLNTVKNL
+5923 TLNEVQIRLNTVKNL

-5950 YLLELKEKVI
+5950 YLLELNEKVI
-5960 MNTEQSGAAKI
+5960 MNTEQSGAVKI
-5971 QEDTDT
+5971 QEDTDA

-5986 NQMNDVKQKLMNRLA
+5986 NQMNDVKQKLMNRLT

-6006 FKMYKLLQEWLE
+6006 FKMYKLLQEWIE
-6018 DVEPSLKTSDDYL
+6018 EVEPSLKISLEFL

-6054 SDMVEK
+6054 NDIIEK
-6060 INKRLSEDNSLD
+6060 INKRLDEDNTLD
-6072 RNDFAAGLNKFDE
+6072 RNDFENGLTKFDE
-6085 LQQKVNAII
+6085 LQTKVNAII

-6102 NHDKYKQS
+6102 NHEKYKQS
-6110 LNELQ
+6110 HNEVQ

-6136 QVEERLNKL
+6136 QVEDRLNKL
-6145 GDIDSS
+6145 GEIDSS
-6151 MITGKSLLEACQEL
+6151 MMEGKSLLEACQEL
-6165 SQAVISTSGN
+6165 SQAVISTTGN
-6175 EGQDSVTQEIKHLS
+6175 EGQDIVTQEVKLLS
-6189 AEWDAVQAMSRDARS
+6189 SEWDALQAISRDARS

-6224 KWIEDISQR
+6224 TWVDELTKR
-6233 VNHASETENKT
+6233 VNHASETETKT
-6244 PEHLVNAK
+6244 PEHLINAK
-6252 KLLEEVVA
+6252 VSYYLHEGELNSKFVFLFKLRNNKIN
-6260 EKDNVEDLNDA
+6260 KDN
-6271 CELLMEH
+6271 
-6278 SACSRV
+6278 
-6284 RDQTVDTQAN
+6284 
-6294 YTKLLTS
+6294 
-6301 AQGLVSK
+6301 
-6308 IEKNL
+6308 
-6313 SDHTEFLNYKNEM
+6313 
-6326 DAWIEKA
+6326 
-6333 QQVLDSCN
+6333 
-6341 GDDDVQKLA
+6341 
-6350 QQIETVNSLSL
+6350 
-6361 RLPEGQ
+6361 
-6367 HLLGMVQDAY
+6367 
-6377 SKASN
+6377 
-6382 VLPEDKQEKLRDL
+6382 
-6395 MTKVR
+6395 
-6400 EDWDALGVAIK
+6400 
-6411 QKLIDLKQKQSRWS
+6411 
-6425 DYSAN
+6425 
-6430 MEKLEKWLNEVENNL
+6430 
-6445 KTQPDTKG
+6445 
-6453 EFSEM
+6453 
-6458 KTQLERYKS
+6458 
-6467 LQGEIKLKGSEL
+6467 
-6479 ENLIA
+6479 
-6484 EAKELGTDLDDVHRL
+6484 
-6499 QARWDKVKNDCA
+6499 
-6511 NHIKNLEGE
+6511 
-6520 INDYTSYHQALQD
+6520 
-6533 IEKWLLQISF
+6533 
-6543 QLMAHN
+6543 
-6549 SLFISNRQQTQ
+6549 
-6560 EQIKQHEALLDEIQ
+6560 
-6574 KYQANIDELNAKGK
+6574 
-6588 MQIKR
+6588 
-6593 YEATTPAI
+6593 
-6601 RDTVES
+6601 
-6607 QLKNIQDSYNSL
+6607 
-6619 LQTSVQIRNRL
+6619 
-6630 QESLAKFQEYEDTLD
+6630 
-6645 SIMRNLE
+6645 
-6652 EYEPIIQTE
+6652 
-6661 LDAPATTLEM
+6661 
-6671 AQNQLKC
+6671 
-6678 AQNMQNKL
+6678 
-6686 NNEKSRLAS
+6686 
-6695 AVQACEAATASISRP
+6695 
-6710 SSPLETAM
+6710 
-6718 QVIPERELIV
+6718 
-6728 RAKLEDLLDQIPSK
+6728 
-6742 RTLNSTKDNDVT
+6742 
-6754 VDVELSEVNDI
+6754 
-6765 LLDAVA
+6765 
-6771 HERIQNFKQIIRLNF
+6771 
-6786 KLVER
+6786 
-6791 LYALNTK
+6791 

>member
-1 MDKTTDERHE
+1 
-11 EDPPP
+11 
-16 PIMGVGEAKRPIP
+16 
-29 AVRKRRLGQTAV
+29 
-41 ETSSTADDTQPY
+41 
-53 VSQGQMQQDFE
+53 
-64 TIEEASNTGFV
+64 
-75 YDDSMQ
+75 
-81 ETSSTISR
+81 
-89 TITKTIRTTTSSSH
+89 
-103 EYLMEEGFDTLGRPK
+103 
-118 TPTTPLRLKQKV
+118 
-130 AIYEKAWHSGEMGGI
+130 
-145 KRSAEHMSQESI
+145 
-157 RSSTDATDIDINI
+157 
-170 DSDNP
+170 
-175 FDIDVYEIE
+175 
-184 KRLREERK
+184 
-192 RGLAEAEAAKL
+192 
-203 AFQQIQ
+203 
-209 LRATPLSPARKVE
+209 
-222 IHEEHT
+222 
-228 ASPFNVTLK
+228 
-237 TTSKISPGAVTGRI
+237 
-251 ELEEHSPKSPF
+251 
-262 NVTLRTTQRYRRNP
+262 
-276 ATPEELQQASPF
+276 
-288 NVTLR
+288 
-293 TTKRHST
+293 
-300 SPNPTAVDG
+300 
-309 KLASA
+309 
-314 RFLEGEKTV
+314 
-323 REVISADG
+323 
-331 VKTIVTSSMTSDG
+331 
-344 RKHEEKIF
+344 
-352 RHGEGYFSPRA
+352 
-363 SPQREM
+363 
-369 RATTPSRSV
+369 
-378 DMTAGGRRIL
+378 
-388 IKLENEQEQMDM
+388 
-400 YSTDDSFDV
+400 
-409 TDYKVTSERHF
+409 
-420 KTTAGG
+420 
-426 ETVTLETPPNIDI
+426 
-439 IVGTTS
+439 
-445 NHPKRRTVSLET
+445 
-457 KHEQMPWQ
+457 
-465 TQQHYTNTSSTS
+465 
-477 SSSTAAY
+477 
-484 TTKTTTKITTT
+484 
-495 SRQQRESLESDET
+495 
-508 SVKNISISKTIQS
+508 
-521 QGSTSPEESHRFVTK
+521 
-536 QTITGLPPS
+536 
-545 PTSPTVSS
+545 
-553 RIGKSVT
+553 
-560 KTTTATHKLTK
+560 
-571 LENETSPPPEHEA
+571 
-584 LRKRLE
+584 
-590 IVGYGRD
+590 
-597 GLGHGTGELGYK
+597 
-609 TDKLRET
+609 
-616 QSDDSD
+616 
-622 TEGATASSIVIVP
+622 
-635 TGSSVIPASA
+635 
-645 SVATSA
+645 
-651 ITPTKAGG
+651 
-659 TVSASSSTTSTLHK
+659 
-673 SLTPTQ
+673 
-679 TQQQQS
+679 
-685 TTTTSQ
+685 
-691 TSANE
+691 
-696 YQEIQSTMAAIQ
+696 
-708 FARSNSQYDTHIK
+708 
-721 EKREEQERVQ
+721 
-731 KKTFTNWINSY
+731 
-742 LLKRVPPLRVD
+742 
-753 DLINDLRDGTKLIA
+753 
-767 LLEVLSGE
+767 
-775 KLPVER
+775 
-781 GRVLRRPHFL
+781 
-791 SNANTALQFLASKR
+791 
-805 IKLVNI
+805 
-811 NPADLVDG
+811 
-819 RPPVVLGLIWTIILY
+819 
-834 FQIEENSRNLE
+834 
-845 YLGHGI
+845 
-851 GGSVSSLDSV
+851 
-861 GKNASDMKA
+861 
-870 EKWKQGA
+870 
-877 RKTLLNWVTNAL
+877 
-889 PKESGVEVKDFG
+889 
-901 ASWRDGVA
+901 
-909 FLALIDSIKANL
+909 
-921 VNLAELKKNANNRQ
+921 
-935 RLETAFDVAESKLGI
+935 
-950 AKLLDAEDVDVP
+950 
-962 KPDEK
+962 
-967 SIMTYVAQFLHKYPE
+967 
-982 PKGASK
+982 
-988 DFSHIQQE
+988 
-996 IDELKRFLMEKSA
+996 
-1009 EYEPMVIGN
+1009 
-1018 SFPRDFAEYLIARSE
+1018 
-1033 IDAHLPTYN
+1033 
-1042 RLKQLVESQSGFLQV
+1042 
-1057 SRSNWE
+1057 
-1063 DINVLW
+1063 
-1069 QRVQYQ
+1069 
-1075 MNYWLWLLDSELP
+1075 
-1088 GEFGEVGKWLA
+1088 
-1099 EAEKI
+1099 
-1104 LMDNDIPT
+1104 
-1112 AMNEE
+1112 
-1117 TAAVISRKLE
+1117 
-1127 EHKLFFADLPRI
+1127 
-1139 VAMFE
+1139 
-1144 NAKRS
+1144 
-1149 PLAQKIPL
+1149 
-1157 EQLRNMERRVQ
+1157 
-1168 EVGPRAAERR
+1168 
-1178 IKLKFL
+1178 
-1184 EHKCCLVAFLNLV
+1184 
-1197 ENKMKGWTG
+1197 
-1206 KYGTEERVAQQLEQ
+1206 
-1220 YKNFVSRNKIFQEFQ
+1220 
-1235 KAFVDMQQVVDEY
+1235 
-1248 KRDGNVSRKDIVDID
+1248 
-1263 RFMYDTE
+1263 
-1270 ERWKRVSLEL
+1270 
-1280 KCCQNSLEEVVNC
+1280 
-1293 WKTWNQLS
+1293 
-1301 PECEQWLNL
+1301 
-1310 AEQKVMQSEDE
+1310 
-1321 KLNFFQDISVW
+1321 
-1332 KDKFDA
+1332 
-1338 LANGANYLIASCEE
+1338 
-1352 NIAHNLRQQHGYL
+1352 
-1365 AERFER
+1365 
-1371 LFVNTKKYM
+1371 
-1380 HAGDIIRSRQEYK
+1380 
-1393 SGIEKLYQWLRSAES
+1393 
-1408 ILSQKLQLGD
+1408 
-1418 SQQIQKYSEDLQKLA
+1418 
-1433 SEIDDNEE
+1433 
-1441 LFKNISRN
+1441 
-1449 IQGLIQDLS
+1449 
-1458 REEVDGMMKTLKLEK
+1458 
-1473 EALVRV
+1473 
-1479 RAQIPNKLHLIHQ
+1479 
-1492 LLIQQES
+1492 
-1499 LEAGQKEIHQWLN
+1499 
-1512 EAESLLSTHTLSGG
+1512 
-1526 RDKVN
+1526 
-1531 EELNKHK
+1531 
-1538 TFFSRTVYYRSML
+1538 
-1551 ESKNKVFQNLLRN
+1551 
-1564 VTADENIDPT
+1564 
-1574 QAQHNMQQMNDR
+1574 
-1586 FNYVIQNAQQWEQRL
+1586 
-1601 GETLNNWNNF
+1601 
-1611 KDNERVVSEWLTQ
+1611 
-1624 AETILIEK
+1624 
-1632 HIETKT
+1632 
-1638 TIETQKYFFENV
+1638 
-1650 NQRWMSNL
+1650 
-1658 VESAQNLLKTL
+1658 
-1669 PPPEQKPVVDSVEGL
+1669 
-1684 QTKWQNVLSQAPLH
+1684 
-1698 LMKLEFRAE
+1698 
-1707 ESQFHQTMQEVE
+1707 
-1719 KELHLEEQAL
+1719 
-1729 NRNEDVDSIL
+1729 
-1739 KRNQQFFLQQG
+1739 
-1750 SIPRLEN
+1750 
-1757 SLQNMYRLDQAYRQQ
+1757 
-1772 QPTDNS
+1772 
-1778 LENAYKNAQAQY
+1778 
-1790 AQLSNKIATMRETL
+1790 
-1804 QQIPA
+1804 
-1809 QWESYHEKFNDMVEW
+1809 
-1824 MNTVDKS
+1824 
-1831 LKNIVN
+1831 
-1837 EVNSMEEFEKEKVVF
+1837 
-1852 QKICQEADNKRED
+1852 

-1871 TLDHLLSYAS
+1871 TLDHLLSYTS
-1881 EEEANAEQK
+1881 EEEANIEQK
-1890 KLEDLIARYKNLIP
+1890 KLEELIARYKNLIP

-1933 SKVKEQA
+1933 SKVREQA

-1990 AFVQH
+1990 SFVKV

-2073 HQASHQL
+2073 QQASHQL

-2092 PLAAAEKR
+2092 PLAAADKR

-2135 NNYKSRLAELQE
+2135 NNYKARLAELQE
-2147 WANKVAPKA
+2147 WANKVAPKT

-2229 DHQAQAVQEDLANWQ
+2229 DHQAQTVQEDLVNWQ
-2244 QFQTGIQHLKPIV
+2244 QFQSGIQHLKPIV
-2257 EESEIK
+2257 EECEIK

-2275 EAVALQQNAKQFETH
+2275 EAVALQQNAKQFESH

-2332 KQASGKLEKLVSNW
+2332 KQACGKLQKLVSNW

-2355 LEDWIE
+2355 LEDWIDSGE
-2361 KGEQC
+2361 KMS
-2366 VGKKSA
+2366 GKKPTS
-2372 LLSTPH
+2372 LLNTPH
-2378 VDKLENELVRL
+2378 VEKLENELVRL

-2406 GQSADQISLHLAPE
+2406 GQAADQISLHLAPE
-2420 GAVSLKDR
+2420 GAVALKDR
-2428 VNTMKAK
+2428 VNAMKAK
-2435 LQKLSEATRGNI
+2435 LLKLSEATRGNI

-2483 INPERVETSLHVV
+2483 INPENVETSLHVV
-2496 HALMQEH
+2496 HAHLQEH
-2503 NDKKPSFNAIYDEVK
+2503 NDKTPAFNAIYDEVK
-2518 QISLGASPEETKAL
+2518 QLSLGASPEEAKAL

-2578 HQIEKPEAP
+2578 HQLEKADTLQAPE
-2587 QPVELNKIMTEISAI
+2587 LGKIMNEISTI
-2602 AKNVPYWKAQAK
+2602 SNTVPYWKTQAK

-2620 VIHLKDALTRK
+2620 VVHLKDAFTRK
-2631 PYIATQI
+2631 PYIATHI
-2638 VNDVENKLENLQLRT
+2638 VNDIENKLENLQART

-2666 KDNFHTLEN
+2666 KDKFH
-2675 NMAQA
+2675 NMESNLAQS
-2680 LQENRAKLS
+2680 LQDNRAKLAD
-2689 EILKRK
+2689 ILKRK

-2710 LNDALKVQSDLKNK
+2710 LNDALNVQSDLKNK
-2724 IHDEGTQ
+2724 IHDEGAQ

-2736 IASMPAIQDTLLHM
+2736 IASMPAIQDTLLNL
-2750 DKDYDSLQGEIAD
+2750 DKNYDSLQSEIAD

-2768 ELISRALRE
+2768 QLISQALRE

-2792 NDLYHT
+2792 NNLYLA
-2798 IPQQPRDEVELQ
+2798 IPQQPRDETELQ

-2824 KVKVVLDEFDRKV
+2824 KTKVVVDEFDRKV
-2837 ANIGKL
+2837 ASVGKL

-2853 DIPNDLAAAKQS
+2853 EIPSDLAAAKQS
-2865 YQDLHDKTV
+2865 WQELHDKTV

-2945 SAELLKINNNVE
+2945 SNELLKINNNVE

-2963 LNQLLNEQFAE
+2963 LNQLLEQQFAE
-2974 VENNAERLNAIT
+2974 LENNAERLNAIT

-2994 DLRKN
+2994 ELRTK
-2999 IKQAGEQVGRLREQ
+2999 IKLSGEQVGKLREQ

-3023 NTKIIERL
+3023 NAKIIERL
-3031 QNCRALQAELSNT
+3031 QQCRALQGELSQT
-3044 GNEIDNIKQKV
+3044 GNAIDNIKQKV
-3055 DELKSIYPTFSE
+3055 DELRSVYPTFSE

-3098 LKKFHADKVGMLK
+3098 LKKFHADKVAMLK
-3111 RIISTQKEKVA
+3111 RIIATQKEKVA

-3148 LEDCK
+3148 LDDCK
-3153 KRQGEIA
+3153 KKHAEIS
-3160 NSLEMLKAIESPE
+3160 NSLEMLKAIESPQNINE
-3173 NIAELVKDAD
+3173 LIKDFELLNGDIAEL
-3183 LLNAE
+3183 
-3188 MKDLENSFDQIKNI
+3188 ENSYDKIKNV

-3208 LWVEYE
+3208 LWVDYE
-3214 KSNEELNAWLRDIEG
+3214 KSNEELNEWLRDIEG

-3239 NLNEIPKKLQELA
+3239 NLNEIPTKLQELA
-3252 ALQQDINEHGPII
+3252 ALKQDISQHAPVFS
-3265 NNLEKTSQQLIAK
+3265 NLEKICQQLVAK

-3284 GQFVTHLVQRY
+3284 GQFVAHLMQRY
-3295 QTVAKGLQQYMDK
+3295 QTVDKNLQQYIEK
-3308 LNETAKAND
+3308 LNEIANANNN
-3317 DYNAALTDATDWLS
+3317 YNAAVANITDWLS
-3331 EAKVEFQ
+3331 DAKVEFQ

-3360 NYLNTFDNG
+3360 KYLNTFDNG
-3369 QILLNNAVDIGEAMY
+3369 QLLLNNAVDIGEAMY

-3439 YLNESKAKAAASD
+3439 YLNESKAKAAAVD

-3468 KVQLQEAT
+3468 KIQLQEAT

-3486 EKAIALCD
+3486 EKAVALCD

-3499 KTEESIKEYN
+3499 KTEESIKEY
-3509 DLSKKITDR
+3509 DDVSKKITDR
-3518 IGVVTNQVAKHEA
+3518 INVVANQVAKHEA

-3571 ENLLQ
+3571 ENLLE
-3576 HKPEGDQIFE
+3576 HKPEGDAIFE
-3586 TCQQLLNTVL
+3586 TCEQLLNTVL

-3609 SFQEP
+3609 SFKEP
-3614 KNAWDEFMV
+3614 KHAWDEFMV
-3623 LCEDSLVKLKQL
+3623 LCQDSLVKLKQL
-3635 CSKWD
+3635 CSKWN
-3640 EFETIIDEID
+3640 EFETIIDELD
-3650 NWMKGV
+3650 NWMKNI

-3664 LKSTAEAKKAHLQQ
+3664 LKSTAEAKRGHLQQ
-3678 LLAFANDI
+3678 LISFANEI
-3686 EKKAKSINDL
+3686 EKKSKSINDL

-3701 EIEGET
+3701 EIENET

-3724 NLCKESIAKYQ
+3724 NLCKESISKYQ

-3741 EAFDQEYE
+3741 EAFDHDYE
-3749 KFKQELQLCI
+3749 EFKKELQACI
-3759 DELEKNKDVVG
+3759 EDLEKNKDVVG
-3770 DQNLLQE
+3770 DQSLLLE
-3777 RQNKLRDMSDKRIN
+3777 RQAKLRDMADKRIN
-3791 DGTIFE
+3791 DGTTFE
-3797 NLIDNGEKLYGH
+3797 NLISSGEKLYGH

-3829 DNYTDDLNQASQKI
+3829 DNYSDDLNQAAQKI
-3843 DHCILQFNEFSI
+3843 DHCILQFNEFTI

-3876 PKTTLQEKRAQ
+3876 PKSSLQEKRAL

-3895 QEITTHNVLVD
+3895 QEISTHNVMVD

-3924 NVYLQSIKQLF
+3924 NVYLQSIKQIF

-3949 DDCVQKHNDLNN
+3949 NDCVQKHNDLNN
-3961 QVSAAKAWISGEK
+3961 QIAAAKTWISGEK

-3996 LRHLAENKPQ
+3996 LQQLAQNKPQ
-4006 AMKIVTEIREQF
+4006 ALKLVEEIIDQF

-4024 TSEKGNEVLNKEID
+4024 TSQKGNEILDKEIS

-4045 SHFDDIEGIEGKQND
+4045 SHFDDIEGIEGKQKD
-4060 VLQQWNNFEQ
+4060 VLKQWNDFEQ
-4070 KLDELTKWCRSAEA
+4070 KLEELTKWCRTAES

-4095 HEKVEQLEKYKIQR
+4095 HEKVEQLEKYKIQK
-4109 DLILQKEK
+4109 DLIQQKEK
-4117 EIDAFADAAHALLN
+4117 EIDSFADAAHALLN
-4131 NCGADRLKTLTS
+4131 NCGADRLQTLTS
-4143 QITNR
+4143 QITSR

-4164 NLVDDHQFY
+4164 TLVDDHQFY

-4182 WLQPIEKQLEH
+4182 WLQPIENQLQS
-4193 AEKEDASQVS
+4193 AEKEDASQIS
-4203 NILQVLLSEKEQAET
+4203 NILQVLISEREQAEL
-4218 LFAALNAAGEK
+4218 LFSTLNAAGEK

-4255 LDEGI
+4255 LDESI

-4272 QLSSYQDILGQVVNW
+4272 QLSSYQDNLAQVVNW

-4294 IQNENPATWTS
+4294 IQNENPSSWIN

-4316 KTTQQDINSH
+4316 KATQQDINSH
-4326 KRIVEAVNEKAT
+4326 KRIVEAVNEKANV
-4338 ILQNTTQP
+4338 LCASAQP
-4346 ANAAQIKQA
+4346 ANVAQIKQA
-4355 VDDVNKR
+4355 VDGVNKR

-4375 KLEES
+4375 QLEKS

-4386 FSELQKAQQ
+4386 FSDLQKAEQ

-4405 TSYSEYSG
+4405 NSYSDYTG
-4413 NKPALQARLSKII
+4413 NKTALQARLNKVI
-4426 EIQDLLPEGSQK
+4426 EIQDSLPEALQK
-4438 LQTLS
+4438 LQLLS

-4460 MTRDLSNLHADFE
+4460 MTRDLANLHADFE

-4478 LSDVKSG
+4478 LTDVKSS

-4502 LISWLAESEN
+4502 LISWLNESEN

-4533 QSLAHNLRQKEI
+4533 QSLAHNLRQKEV

-4580 QATTKEILKK
+4580 QNTTKEILKK
-4590 CEQAVQDHNAFN
+4590 CEQAVQDHNAYN

-4619 DDSSDLAQVGTREDL
+4619 DDCSAIAQVGTRDDL

-4640 CKELLAQQPSAT
+4640 VKDLLAQQPTAT

-4684 QQTFDQLFDK
+4684 QQTFDQLFDNVT
-4694 INTNARKIQDQMSK
+4694 IVARKIQDQMSK
-4708 WSGFDE
+4708 WSGFDD
-4714 IAEKLQNWL
+4714 IAEKLKNWL
-4723 LNIEK
+4723 TEVENSVPSE
-4728 TIPADIELK
+4728 IELK
-4737 TTLDEKRAKL
+4737 TTLDEKKAKL

-4752 ALNDINN
+4752 ALNDIQN
-4759 HQAEIGNLQEI
+4759 HQVEIGNLQEI

-4785 KDIVERYNKVQKRAQ
+4785 KTIVDRYNAIQKRAQ
-4800 QYVENYE
+4800 SYVESYE

-4854 KNLKSNLADEFPRVD
+4854 KNLKSSLTDEFPRVD
-4869 QVRTLGELVIPG
+4869 QVRALGELVIPG
-4881 TVESGQVNIKSQI
+4881 TVEAGQVNIKSQI

-4945 VDLKAKLAEKKSQL
+4945 VDLKAKLSEKKSQL
-4959 EELKTLQGEVR
+4959 EELKDLQGEVR

-4985 LMKGPSASRS
+4985 LIKGPSATRS

-5000 VTKYQQLFH
+5000 TTKYQQLFH
-5009 KVKELNNRWQQYVT
+5009 KVKELHNRWQQYVN
-5023 SHQEFDNSISEVT
+5023 SHQDFENAISECES
-5036 AWING
+5036 WING
-5041 IKEKLD
+5041 IKDKLD
-5047 YCSDMSSMN
+5047 YCSDMSSLS

-5064 ATIQD
+5064 AIIQD
-5069 VTLMKDEGS
+5069 VALMKDEGS
-5078 AKVLSIVELAQNV
+5078 AKVLSIVELAQTV
-5091 LANTAPN
+5091 LANTAPS
-5098 GHDAINKELS
+5098 GHDAINKELAK
-5108 DLQDLWSS
+5108 LQDLWST
-5116 IALRIVDVKGQL
+5116 IALRIVEVKGQL
-5128 DDSITQWSG
+5128 DDSMTQWSG
-5137 FLEQIQNVNKFNDS
+5137 FLDQIQNLNKFNDS
-5151 MDATLKELSE
+5151 LAATLKELSE
-5161 YQATM
+5161 FQATM

-5174 RIKSTEEKVRMEK
+5174 RIKSAEEKVRMEK
-5187 IDVDSLKSQAK
+5187 IDVDSLKSQAA
-5198 DMIAS
+5198 DMLAS
-5203 GQQSQQAFQA
+5203 GQQSQSAFQA
-5213 QKVLDRFDELAAKAE
+5213 QKVLERFDELTAKCQ

-5269 LSDKLAIENAVQATE
+5269 LSDKLAIENAVQATD

-5304 EVVMS
+5304 EVVIS
-5309 STSPQ
+5309 STSAQ

-5332 LFRDIS
+5332 LFRDIN

-5344 EETMNQWRAYK
+5344 EEVMTQWRSYK

-5370 LVKNHKLNLLPN
+5370 LVKNHKLNLFPN
-5382 LREKEKQVADMRD
+5382 LAEKEKQLNDMRD
-5395 IMGRLEKGKGDIE
+5395 IMKKLEKGKEDID

-5449 KVETNCEQHREFEGN
+5449 KVETNYNQHREFENN
-5464 LQSAKDWINHAKDV
+5464 LQCAKDWIQNAKEV
-5478 IREASESSSAGSKE
+5478 IREASDSSSAGSKE
-5492 LLEKRLEKIQTLIRN
+5492 VLEKRLEKIQNLIRD

-5538 NEMKELQND
+5538 NEMKDLQND

-5568 WADYSSSYTQLQ
+5568 WADYSSSYSQLQ
-5580 KWIADR
+5580 QWIADR

-5594 EQKIHKS
+5594 EQKVNKS

-5633 MIQSVTSKAS
+5633 MIQSVASKAS

-5658 ETLTKQAMELYEKQ
+5658 ESLTKQAKELYEKQ

-5678 YQAFIDCGNDFATW
+5678 YQAFIDSGNDFATW

-5749 PEDREVIEQEVALL
+5749 PEDREIIEQEVALL

-5771 DNLMKTKDYLEMGIV
+5771 DNLKKTKDYLEMGIV

-5807 LVQSYN
+5807 VVQSYN

-5823 VVLEEFQGH
+5823 VVLEQFQGH

-5910 TREKLQQCEIIPG
+5910 TREKLQQCEVIPG

-5950 YLLELKEKVI
+5950 YLLELNEKVI
-5960 MNTEQSGAAKI
+5960 MNTEQSGAVKI
-5971 QEDTDT
+5971 QEDTDA

-5986 NQMNDVKQKLMNRLA
+5986 NQMNDIKQKLVNRLT

-6018 DVEPSLKTSDDYL
+6018 EVEPSLKTSSEFL

-6036 KRAALEKFRAIQ
+6036 KRSALEKFRAIQ

-6054 SDMVEK
+6054 NDMIEK
-6060 INKRLSEDNSLD
+6060 INKRLDEDNTLD
-6072 RNDFAAGLNKFDE
+6072 RKDFESGLNKFDE
-6085 LQQKVNAII
+6085 LQTKVNTII

-6102 NHDKYKQS
+6102 NHEKYKQS
-6110 LNELQ
+6110 LNEMQ

-6128 SNCHGEKQ
+6128 SNSHGEKQ
-6136 QVEERLNKL
+6136 HVEDCLNKL
-6145 GDIDSS
+6145 GEIDAS
-6151 MITGKSLLEACQEL
+6151 MMEGKSLLDACQEL
-6165 SQAVISTSGN
+6165 SRAVISTSGN
-6175 EGQDSVTQEIKHLS
+6175 EGQDTVTQEIKLLS
-6189 AEWDAVQAMSRDARS
+6189 SEWDAVQAISRDARS

-6224 KWIEDISQR
+6224 AWIDDLTKRINYAIE
-6233 VNHASETENKT
+6233 NETKT
-6244 PEHLVNAK
+6244 PEHLINAK
-6252 KLLEEVVA
+6252 
-6260 EKDNVEDLNDA
+6260 
-6271 CELLMEH
+6271 
-6278 SACSRV
+6278 
-6284 RDQTVDTQAN
+6284 
-6294 YTKLLTS
+6294 
-6301 AQGLVSK
+6301 VSYQLHE
-6308 IEKNL
+6308 I
-6313 SDHTEFLNYKNEM
+6313 
-6326 DAWIEKA
+6326 
-6333 QQVLDSCN
+6333 VCN
-6341 GDDDVQKLA
+6341 CK
-6350 QQIETVNSLSL
+6350 NSLSVYL
-6361 RLPEGQ
+6361 
-6367 HLLGMVQDAY
+6367 
-6377 SKASN
+6377 
-6382 VLPEDKQEKLRDL
+6382 
-6395 MTKVR
+6395 
-6400 EDWDALGVAIK
+6400 
-6411 QKLIDLKQKQSRWS
+6411 
-6425 DYSAN
+6425 
-6430 MEKLEKWLNEVENNL
+6430 
-6445 KTQPDTKG
+6445 
-6453 EFSEM
+6453 
-6458 KTQLERYKS
+6458 
-6467 LQGEIKLKGSEL
+6467 
-6479 ENLIA
+6479 
-6484 EAKELGTDLDDVHRL
+6484 
-6499 QARWDKVKNDCA
+6499 C
-6511 NHIKNLEGE
+6511 
-6520 INDYTSYHQALQD
+6520 
-6533 IEKWLLQISF
+6533 
-6543 QLMAHN
+6543 
-6549 SLFISNRQQTQ
+6549 
-6560 EQIKQHEALLDEIQ
+6560 
-6574 KYQANIDELNAKGK
+6574 
-6588 MQIKR
+6588 
-6593 YEATTPAI
+6593 
-6601 RDTVES
+6601 
-6607 QLKNIQDSYNSL
+6607 
-6619 LQTSVQIRNRL
+6619 
-6630 QESLAKFQEYEDTLD
+6630 
-6645 SIMRNLE
+6645 
-6652 EYEPIIQTE
+6652 
-6661 LDAPATTLEM
+6661 
-6671 AQNQLKC
+6671 
-6678 AQNMQNKL
+6678 
-6686 NNEKSRLAS
+6686 
-6695 AVQACEAATASISRP
+6695 
-6710 SSPLETAM
+6710 
-6718 QVIPERELIV
+6718 
-6728 RAKLEDLLDQIPSK
+6728 
-6742 RTLNSTKDNDVT
+6742 NST
-6754 VDVELSEVNDI
+6754 
-6765 LLDAVA
+6765 
-6771 HERIQNFKQIIRLNF
+6771 Q
-6786 KLVER
+6786 
-6791 LYALNTK
+6791 